1 MNSLRYTLFSYVKIP
16 SQKTNKH
23 INYVQYRKK
32 KKKANESYLR
42 NNKHDLRIISM
53 RSDCLALSS
62 LQP

>member
-1 MNSLRYTLFSYVKIP
+1 MERQLSGIGPVKLFLYRSLSNQPHTQIYIFLEE
-16 SQKTNKH
+16 
-23 INYVQYRKK
+23 KK
-32 KKKANESYLR
+32 KESYLR